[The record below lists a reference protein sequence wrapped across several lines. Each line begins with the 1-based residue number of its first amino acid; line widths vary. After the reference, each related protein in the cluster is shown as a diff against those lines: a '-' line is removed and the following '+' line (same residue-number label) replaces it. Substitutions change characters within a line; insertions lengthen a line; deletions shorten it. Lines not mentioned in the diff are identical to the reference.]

1 MITLTRKDVIRII
14 AEARAK
20 GLTPDLSGADLSGAN
35 LRGADLRGANLR
47 GANLRGANLRGANL
61 SGAVGV
67 FGLGRTPSGP
77 TDLRPLPNG
86 TWQITVGCFK
96 GSTDELRAVIAG
108 DDWPSE
114 CDEGE
119 RNRRR
124 PILMGLADYA
134 DALAAYHSPLLDAV
148 VQKWGDQ

>member
-1 MITLTRKDVIRII
+1 MSDRLKALTRTDVIRII

-20 GLTPDLSGADLSGAN
+20 GLTPDLSWANLSGANLSGADLSGAN
-35 LRGADLRGANLR
+35 LSWANLSW
-47 GANLRGANLRGANL
+47 ANL
-61 SGAVGV
+61 SGVAGV
-67 FGLGRTPSGP
+67 FGLGWTPSGW

-134 DALAAYHSPLLDAV
+134 DALAAYHPHLLDAV